1 MNSNSTTRTTPLDY
15 ASVRRRR
22 RLAEVIDV
30 ELWAVVGLVVA
41 LLLLDLACIM
51 LILLWH

>member
-1 MNSNSTTRTTPLDY
+1 MNSNSTTKTTPLDY

-22 RLAEVIDV
+22 RLAEVDV
-30 ELWAVVGLVVA
+30 GLWAVVGLVVA

-51 LILLWH
+51 LILLRH